1 MGYDDSSDGAIER
14 FDGIGGVAF
23 SVESQDN
30 ALFSAQRPRVE
41 SPDSALRSLRRINL
55 R

>member
-1 MGYDDSSDGAIER
+1 MGFDDSSDGAIDR
-14 FDGIGGVAF
+14 FDGIGGVAS
-23 SVESQDN
+23 SVESPGS

>member
-1 MGYDDSSDGAIER
+1 MGFDGASDGAIER
-14 FDGIGGVAF
+14 FDGIGGVAC
-23 SVESQDN
+23 SVESPDS

-41 SPDSALRSLRRINL
+41 SPDSALRILRRINL